1 MAQPFRFGVVSSG
14 ARSGAEWT
22 TRARKAEELGYATL
36 LVVDRLIT
44 PLAPLTAL
52 AMAAGATTSL
62 RVGSH
67 VFCNDYRHPAL
78 LAKEVATLDM
88 LSNGRFELGLGAGV
102 GTGEVDFQQM
112 GLTFDSPGTRVSRM
126 AEALHIIKSLLSG
139 ETVNFAGKYYTITNL
154 QMSPRPVQQPHPPI
168 FIGSGSKRMLTIAAR
183 EANTIAVT
191 PKFGPRGIDPADP
204 PLEEKIAWVR
214 EAAGER
220 FARLEFAQTIYNLI
234 LTDSPVQATLWAG
247 QPISTTPMSIEQAI
261 EHLLEQRERYGFS
274 YFQISDG
281 QMENFAP
288 VVARL
293 TGK

>member
-1 MAQPFRFGVVSSG
+1 MAQSFRFGVVSSG
-14 ARSGAEWT
+14 AQSGAEWV
-22 TRARKAEELGYATL
+22 TRARRAEELGYATL
-36 LVVDRLIT
+36 LVVDRLMT

-102 GTGEVDFQQM
+102 GGSDFQQL
-112 GLTFDSPGTRVSRM
+112 GLTFDNPGTRVSRM
-126 AEALHIIKSLLSG
+126 EEALHIINSLMSG
-139 ETVNFAGKYYTITNL
+139 ETINFAGKYYTITNL
-154 QMSPRPVQQPHPPI
+154 KISPRPVQQPHLPI
-168 FIGSGSKRMLTIAAR
+168 FIGSASKRMLTIAAR
-183 EANTIAVT
+183 EADIIAVT
-191 PKFGPRGIDPADP
+191 AKFGPRGIDPTDP

-220 FARLEFAQTIYNLI
+220 FARLEFAQTIYYLV
-234 LTDSPVQATLWAG
+234 LTDSPAEAFPWPGL
-247 QPISTTPMSIEQAI
+247 PIPRRPMSTEQAI
-261 EHLLEQRERYGFS
+261 EHLLEQRDRYGFS
-274 YFQISDG
+274 YFQVSDG

-293 TGK
+293 AGK